1 MKHWHGWLGLLG
13 MTALG
18 QTIALSD
25 GAPAFPVDA
34 FSAALV
40 ATDNPAPFSQVLPLL
55 GELQQE
61 QRSLR
66 EQIVRLVA
74 AQDAA
79 FERQSKSLREEQRA
93 MTARLTL
100 QREQEL
106 ETVLGTGRWLVLVA
120 ASVGGVFLFLV
131 ACVGWSL
138 MRALQRLPSG
148 SFQFHR
154 PAIGQ
159 DEAGLPI
166 LPDAQLL
173 QAIEQLEKRLLQL
186 GEAALKPAAN
196 AVARQP
202 APRAEQPG
210 PIPGD
215 FL

>member
-1 MKHWHGWLGLLG
+1 MKHWHGWLSLLG
-13 MTALG
+13 ITALG

-25 GAPAFPVDA
+25 GVLPIPLDA
-34 FSAALV
+34 FSPALV
-40 ATDNPAPFSQVLPLL
+40 ATDSPAVSSQVLPLL

-66 EQIVRLVA
+66 ELIVRLA
-74 AQDAA
+74 TAQDAA
-79 FERQSKSLREEQRA
+79 FERASKTLREEQRA

-106 ETVLGTGRWLVLVA
+106 ETLLGTGRWLVLGA
-120 ASVGGVFLFLV
+120 AAVGGVFLFLV
-131 ACVGWSL
+131 ASVGWSL
-138 MRALQRLPSG
+138 LRALQRIPSA

-154 PAIGQ
+154 PAVGQ

-196 AVARQP
+196 ALARPP
-202 APRAEQPG
+202 APRVEQPG
-210 PIPGD
+210 PVPGD